1 MQISSHIKGAPL
13 QIAAA
18 IDDVINSDEKLR
30 MATFAHRLLKLG
42 EIKKDKENTDKALDI
57 LKNLVK

>member
-1 MQISSHIKGAPL
+1 
-13 QIAAA
+13 
-18 IDDVINSDEKLR
+18 